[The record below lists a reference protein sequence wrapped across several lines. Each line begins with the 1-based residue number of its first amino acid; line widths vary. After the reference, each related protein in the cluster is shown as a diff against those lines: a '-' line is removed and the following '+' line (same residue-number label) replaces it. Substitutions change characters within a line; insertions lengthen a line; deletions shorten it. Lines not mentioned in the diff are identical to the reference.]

1 MSKPADAARAQPGPS
16 LHLHEEGGSEAASL
30 NLLAGLSDEE
40 YAEICAVSSIRQFAA
55 GRTVFLQGDHHD
67 GIFVILAGQ
76 VRTYYT
82 GPSGREI
89 TLAYWS
95 PGNFVGGPE
104 IFGGSPHMWSGQAA
118 RPTQV
123 LHVRGAELR
132 RLIDRLPR
140 LAVALV
146 EALVHKGKCYSA
158 LIHMLGT
165 RSAAER
171 LAQLLVL
178 MANLDGHATENG
190 IVIGRTLSQEDLA
203 KMVGST
209 RQWVTTTLDRFR
221 EQGMIEITPTRIV
234 IRNEDALRR
243 FAG

>member
-1 MSKPADAARAQPGPS
+1 MATNTRGARALPTPS
-16 LHLHEEGGSEAASL
+16 LHLHEDDGAALSP

-40 YAEICAVSSIRQFAA
+40 YAQVLAVSSVQQHAA
-55 GRTVFLQGDHHD
+55 GATVFRQGDHHD
-67 GIFVILAGQ
+67 GIFIILAGQ
-76 VRTYYT
+76 VRSYYT

-104 IFGGSPHMWSGQAA
+104 IFGGSPHMWSGQAI

-123 LHVRGAELR
+123 LHVRGRELR
-132 RLIDRLPR
+132 LLLDRLPR
-140 LAVALV
+140 LTLALV
-146 EALVHKGKCYSA
+146 EALVHKGKAYSA

-171 LAQLLVL
+171 LAQLLLL
-178 MANLDGHATENG
+178 MANLDGRRTAEG
-190 IVIGRTLSQEDLA
+190 IAISRTLTQEDLA

-209 RQWVTTTLDRFR
+209 RQWVTTTLERFR
-221 EQGMIEITPTRIV
+221 EQGMVDVSPSRIL
-234 IRNEDALRR
+234 IRDEDRLRR